1 MPHNYLQSN
10 KKADKFKNV
19 PSLSS
24 LISWCSD
31 ILKGGNIVKLPTN
44 PQFLTKVSPDVGMCY
59 LESLQL
65 VHRDL
70 AARNV
75 LLDAHLR

>member
-31 ILKGGNIVKLPTN
+31 ILKGGNIVKLPTLSSL
-44 PQFLTKVSPDVGMCY
+44 PKSPLM
-59 LESLQL
+59 
-65 VHRDL
+65 
-70 AARNV
+70 
-75 LLDAHLR
+75 

>member
-31 ILKGGNIVKLPTN
+31 ILKGGNIVKLPHI
-44 PQFLTKVSPDVGMCY
+44 TKVSPDVGMCY

>member
-31 ILKGGNIVKLPTN
+31 ILKGEHYCKAPPT
-44 PQFLTKVSPDVGMCY
+44 PQLLTKVSPDVGMCY

>member
-31 ILKGGNIVKLPTN
+31 ILKGGNIVKLP
-44 PQFLTKVSPDVGMCY
+44 PLSSLPKSPLM
-59 LESLQL
+59 
-65 VHRDL
+65 
-70 AARNV
+70 
-75 LLDAHLR
+75 